1 MAKIAIIGA
10 GQVGA
15 TCAFALAQAGLA
27 EELAL
32 IDVKT
37 DKARGE
43 ALDIAHAA
51 PLLPAARFVGGGYE
65 MLGGADLVVMT
76 AGANQRPGET
86 RRDL

>member
-1 MAKIAIIGA
+1 M
-10 GQVGA
+10 
-15 TCAFALAQAGLA
+15 A

-86 RRDL
+86 RRDILSRNLAVTRAAAEEIIRLSLIHI